1 MADKPLNQMTLK
13 EFQHA
18 LKDPFW
24 RIRNL
29 YWVADKEGK
38 PVLFRPWPEQEKFY
52 EEMWYRNVVPKARQR
67 GFSTA
72 VQIMMLDAAIF
83 VPNTACAVIAQD
95 ETTAL
100 QIFEKKIKFAWNR
113 LPVYVR
119 EKVAPLKF
127 NTKHELVMEH
137 GSSMLVSTST
147 RGTTL
152 QYLHVSEYGKI
163 CEKDPIHA
171 NEIMEG
177 SFPSVDQSGVIVVES
192 TVETPY
198 GQFSDMVRQAEKKK
212 ITGQPLTKLDFKL
225 HFASWWDAPEY
236 ELDPALV
243 IVTPKDHAYFHRLE
257 GILKRE
263 ISPAKRAWYVAMR
276 ENTFAGDDEKMW
288 RQYPSTLEEAFTVSS
303 EGLWLSKQL
312 ARARR
317 EKRICR
323 LPFLAGIPVNTFWDL
338 GVSDDNA
345 IWFHQSY
352 GPWDHWINYCEAS
365 GEPYSFSV
373 KQLQELQS
381 KFGYVWGKHY
391 LPHDGDQR
399 RPGSLSLKTPRDMLE
414 DLGLTNI
421 EIVPRISETSLGIQQ
436 LRDDFTNYRIDE
448 ENCAEGIKH
457 LDGFSKTWNERMS
470 SWNSEIM
477 KNGHQHAPDAMRQ
490 KAQIAHLLKGD
501 DKPEPQRPKK
511 HRNRSGM
518 AS

>member
-1 MADKPLNQMTLK
+1 MKLMTLR
-13 EFQHA
+13 EFQLA
-18 LKDPFW
+18 LKDPYW

-29 YWVADKEGK
+29 YWVSDKEGK

-52 EEMWYRNVVPKARQR
+52 KEMWYRNVVPKARQR

-119 EKVAPLKF
+119 EVVAPLKF

-163 CEKDPIHA
+163 CEKDPVHA
-171 NEIMEG
+171 DEIMEG
-177 SFPSVDQSGVIVVES
+177 SLPSVDSSGVIVIES

-198 GQFSDMVRQAEKKK
+198 GHFSNMVRVAEKHQQ
-212 ITGQPLTKLDFKL
+212 TARQLTKLDYKL

-243 IVTPKDHAYFHRLE
+243 VISPKDQAYFYRLE
-257 GILKRE
+257 ATLKRD
-263 ISPAKRAWYVAMR
+263 ISPAKRAWYVTMR
-276 ENTFAGDDEKMW
+276 DSTFGGEDEKMF
-288 RQYPSTLEEAFTVSS
+288 RQYPSTLDEAFSVSS

-317 EKRICR
+317 EKRISK
-323 LPFLAGIPVNTFWDL
+323 LPFLPGIPVNTFWDL
-338 GVSDDNA
+338 GVDDDNS
-345 IWFHQSY
+345 IWFHQFY
-352 GPWDHWINYCEAS
+352 GPWDHWINYAEAS
-365 GEPYSFSV
+365 GEPYSYSV
-373 KQLQELQS
+373 GQMQELQA
-381 KFGYVWGKHY
+381 KFGYVWGTHH
-391 LPHDGDQR
+391 LPHDGNQR
-399 RPGSLSLKTPRDMLE
+399 RPGAESLKTPQDMLE
-414 DLGLTNI
+414 DLGLSNI
-421 EIVPRISETSLGIQQ
+421 VIVPRIAETSLGIMQ
-436 LRDDFTNYRIDE
+436 LREDFNNYRFDE
-448 ENCAEGIKH
+448 ENCAEGLKH
-457 LDGFSKTWNERMS
+457 LDGFSKTWNARMS
-470 SWNSEIM
+470 LWNAEIA
-477 KNGHQHAPDAMRQ
+477 KNGHQHAADAIRQ
-490 KAQIAHLLKGD
+490 KAQVAHLLKGD
-501 DKPEPQRPKK
+501 DEPAPTRPKK
-511 HRNRSGM
+511 LRNRSGM